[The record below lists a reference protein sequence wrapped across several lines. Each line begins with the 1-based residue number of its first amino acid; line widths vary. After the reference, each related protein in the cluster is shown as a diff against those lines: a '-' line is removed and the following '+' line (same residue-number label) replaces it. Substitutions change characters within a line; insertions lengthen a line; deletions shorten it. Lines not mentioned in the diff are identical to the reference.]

1 MGIIRVNPDKLKP
14 PVPQQVTRAQGKVV
28 FIQMGLWQQV
38 LDFAAAIPDPTQRAL
53 AEVAY
58 RVEVDAA
65 GKAYGLAAGLDEVT
79 AKGVATEIGKALNL
93 AMPAS

>member
-1 MGIIRVNPDKLKP
+1 
-14 PVPQQVTRAQGKVV
+14 
-28 FIQMGLWQQV
+28 MGL
-38 LDFAAAIPDPTQRAL
+38 AGRRAL

-58 RVEVDAA
+58 RVEVEAA
-65 GKAYGLAAGLDEVT
+65 GKAYVLAAGLDEVT